1 MQERTASPG
10 ILGSV
15 TAATA
20 RTASGLDLDAY
31 LERIG
36 YRGTPRADIETLVA
50 LHEAHAGAIP
60 FENLIIQMG
69 GIPSLEIDDLQT
81 KLVTA
86 GAGGYCFEQNTFF
99 QAVLQELGFEVT
111 AREARVM
118 LTISA
123 RRPRTHMALEVVAE
137 GERYHADVGFGANGP
152 LLPIPLDNNEHQQH
166 DRQFRFERRGSVN
179 VLQGHSGRRWLDLVG
194 IEDGE
199 PQPVDFEVANWFT
212 ATHPRSVFQTNL
224 MADLQNAHERHRLQ
238 NRNYSRIVDG
248 VAEDR
253 RLEVS
258 EIPALLRDVFKLD
271 VPDDARFVAFER
283 HDR

>member
-1 MQERTASPG
+1 M
-10 ILGSV
+10 

-31 LERIG
+31 FERIG
-36 YRGTPRADIETLVA
+36 YRGTPRANIETLVA

-60 FENLIIQMG
+60 FENLVIQMG
-69 GIPSLEIDDLQT
+69 GVPSLELDDLQT
-81 KLVTA
+81 KLVDQQ
-86 GAGGYCFEQNTFF
+86 GGGYCFEQNTFF
-99 QAVLQELGFEVT
+99 QAVLEALGFEVT
-111 AREARVM
+111 AREGRVM

-137 GERYHADVGFGANGP
+137 GQRFHADVGFGANGP
-152 LLPIPLDNNEHQQH
+152 LLPIPLDGGEHRQH
-166 DRQFRFERRGSVN
+166 DRQFRFEHRGAAN

-224 MADLQNAHERHRLQ
+224 MADLQSAHERHRLQ
-238 NRNYSRIVDG
+238 NRNYTRIVDG
-248 VAEDR
+248 VAEERTLDVA
-253 RLEVS
+253 EV
-258 EIPALLRDVFKLD
+258 PALLRDVFKLD
-271 VPDDARFVAFER
+271 VADGAHFIAFDR